1 MHPLPKMSIPPTSNT
16 LSIAPY
22 ALQCFMQCYGAADP
36 ERVLG
41 SILLIP
47 QPRTALLDA
56 ES

>member
-16 LSIAPY
+16 LSIAPS